1 MLLLAPPLQSSPMP
15 DLDVDGIRAVPS
27 PFLLTTSTHESE
39 RDQVWPAHQHP
50 EHELLWSERGV
61 VTMRIDGRRWT
72 IAPGTGLW
80 IPAGAEHSGSAPEGA
95 VVRTTF
101 FDPEGLAKAWHQ
113 PTGLSLHPAVREL
126 LVHLGKTSMSA
137 DQRIRA
143 QQVCIDMLLLT
154 SPVQLDVPVPQD
166 PRLSALVE
174 AVLEDPAD
182 DRSLEQWA
190 AMLNLSSRTLT
201 RLFAAELTMS
211 FARWRR
217 MVRMRAAIAQLADGN
232 SVKVVARRV
241 GYSSTSAFVAAFHKT
256 AGCTPGDL
264 AEQL

>member
-1 MLLLAPPLQSSPMP
+1 MLLLAPPLQSPSLPN
-15 DLDVDGIRAVPS
+15 LDTDNSRTVPS
-27 PFLLTTSTHESE
+27 SFLLTTRKHESA
-39 RDQVWPAHQHP
+39 RGQTWAPHAHP
-50 EHELLWSERGV
+50 EHELLWSERGII
-61 VTMRIDGRRWT
+61 TMRVNGRRWT

-80 IPAGAEHSGSAPEGA
+80 LPAGTEHSGSAPDGA
-95 VVRTTF
+95 IIRTTYF
-101 FDPEGLAKAWHQ
+101 APESLTKAWHQ

-126 LVHLGKTSMSA
+126 LVHVGKAPMTV
-137 DQRIRA
+137 DQRLRA

-154 SPVQLDVPVPQD
+154 SPVQLDVPVPGD
-166 PRLSALVE
+166 PRLAELVE
-174 AVLEDPAD
+174 AVLDDPAD

-190 AMLNLSSRTLT
+190 AKLNVSSRTLT
-201 RLFAAELTMS
+201 RAFDSEIAMS